1 MASQASPD
9 YILEH
14 IIIDGASTDGTQD
27 FLREWT
33 SHPPFKIQNSKFKIN
48 NYHSSF
54 LSEPD
59 SGQSEAFNK
68 GVRQATGDWICWLNA
83 DDLLAPGAVAAF
95 QKALTKK
102 PDADLVYG
110 HVQFINEEGS
120 PAWICYHLPYF
131 YSLTL
136 NGCYAPPSVGTFFRR
151 DLLLRE
157 PLDEDY
163 HYVMDVEWY
172 LRCGKNLRT
181 VLVDQIFSHFR
192 ISAQAKTSEMIR
204 SGKVTERHFQEREN
218 YRKKYVYSRWPK
230 LTEDQARRRFERR
243 QRLFRVLYYVLKMRY
258 AFRVARRRFNFKF

>member
-1 MASQASPD
+1 MASQTSPD

-14 IIIDGASTDGTQD
+14 IIIDGASTDDTQD
-27 FLREWT
+27 FLRDWA
-33 SHPPFKIQNSKFKIN
+33 PGIQNYRFT
-48 NYHSSF
+48 F

-59 SGQSEAFNK
+59 QGQSDAFNK
-68 GVRQATGDWICWLNA
+68 GVRRATGDWICWLNA

-102 PDADLVYG
+102 PAADLVYG

-120 PAWICYHLPYF
+120 PAWVSYQLPYV
-131 YSLTL
+131 YVLTL

-151 DLLLRE
+151 ELLLLN
-157 PLDEDY
+157 PLDEDF
-163 HYVMDVEWY
+163 HYVMDTEWY
-172 LRCGKNLRT
+172 LRCGKNLKS

-218 YRKKYVYSRWPK
+218 FRRKYVYFRWPK

-243 QRLFRVLYYVLKMRY
+243 QRLFRALYYILKIQYIFRY
-258 AFRVARRRFNFKF
+258 WKDRKNH